1 MSNFLTPNI
10 LVSYWYIDSFS
21 YTHTHTQI
29 DSLLGLT
36 ALGSAAM
43 LGEVVAVGVAALA
56 GVNVA
61 IFVHR
66 FYMECT
72 HKSCDIVLA

>member
-1 MSNFLTPNI
+1 MI
-10 LVSYWYIDSFS
+10 VSA
-21 YTHTHTQI
+21 THTQI

-56 GVNVA
+56 VENVA
-61 IFVHR
+61 IFS
-66 FYMECT
+66 T
-72 HKSCDIVLA
+72 QVLHGMHTQKLRYCACIIYTEQLHNN